1 MLLNKTLKWFPQI
14 KDMIDIERLCLAVG
28 FNKEQ
33 TATLLTDKPVEY
45 SGELYSMEHKRKFMA
60 KDVKAK
66 IFSDG
71 GKFIL
76 TIGLRPIGEWFGEQ
90 FEKLRQGMRRPVQPQ
105 TKGKGMKL

>member
-1 MLLNKTLKWFPQI
+1 MKWVPQI
-14 KDMIDIERLCLAVG
+14 KEMIGIERLCLAVG

-33 TATLLTDKPVEY
+33 TATLLTGKPIEY

-66 IFSDG
+66 VFSDG

-76 TIGLRPIGEWFGEQ
+76 TIDLRPIREWFREQ
-90 FEKLRQGMRRPVQPQ
+90 FDKLKQEFNVRQTSKQNHFKV
-105 TKGKGMKL
+105 